1 MHDYWIKMRT
11 NLDTDPNVV
20 FVANKLGID
29 IFSLIGRLHKFW
41 SWANSHASAAGSL
54 HRTSAA
60 WIDHFVSCQGFSDA
74 LISVGWL
81 LVRRDFLILPQWD
94 RHNGPPAQARA
105 GEAIRKKMQ
114 RANGENSKKVGSD
127 ENVRTNIQGDVQT
140 EVDRR
145 TEPKIFCPENVRTRE
160 EKRRVEKNIIN
171 THTPTARARPPSL
184 EEAVSYAES
193 KPGYKSETV
202 QHWFSQRD
210 SQGWIKANNQPV
222 TNWKSDLDAWV
233 LSERHRQPMPQQVG
247 VSRLRIERR
256 TEDERDKAITGFD
269 PIQFKTKAC

>member
-1 MHDYWIKMRT
+1 VVMTTSLPRSFPKKNERLEKNGRSLEIGDWSMRPSARSKMIFHFKRSMYDYWIKMRT

-20 FVANKLGID
+20 FIANKLGID

-105 GEAIRKKMQ
+105 GEAIRKKIQ

-127 ENVRTNIQGDVQT
+127 
-140 EVDRR
+140 
-145 TEPKIFCPENVRTRE
+145 ENVRTRE

-184 EEAVSYAES
+184 EEAVRAPRYQEWAKGRGEYF
-193 KPGYKSETV
+193 KRGEEG
-202 QHWFSQRD
+202 SQEMR
-210 SQGWIKANNQPV
+210 IKGLIA
-222 TNWKSDLDAWV
+222 
-233 LSERHRQPMPQQVG
+233 
-247 VSRLRIERR
+247 
-256 TEDERDKAITGFD
+256 D
-269 PIQFKTKAC
+269 P